1 MKRTESPLSQRRD
14 EGIKDGAQDYYF
26 KHNYVTIRVREK
38 KYKGNQQKVLYVR
51 NVTKKI
57 RDKLLKIKRRENE

>member
-1 MKRTESPLSQRRD
+1 MKRTESPLSHRRD

-26 KHNYVTIRVREK
+26 KQNYVTIRVREK